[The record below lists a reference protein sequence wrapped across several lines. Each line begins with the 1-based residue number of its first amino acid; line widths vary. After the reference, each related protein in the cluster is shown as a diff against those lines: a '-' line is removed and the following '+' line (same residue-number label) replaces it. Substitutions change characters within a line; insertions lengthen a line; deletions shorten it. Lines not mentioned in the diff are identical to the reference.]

1 MYITFIG
8 YAMLIALVFQALLLL
23 VPPPKKKAMNS
34 NYVLHSIQSHHS
46 RQTFLWCSLFRNSTK
61 NKSLLRELT
70 RKKSIRGVE
79 IIAQFP
85 FFFWPKQ
92 ERNCHLPPKRTF
104 IVFRGVCMSII
115 RCWRSVAGSTKK
127 KRRKKLGRSLFV
139 PCADP
144 EGLFGNWDHH
154 RHHLVCSA

>member
-61 NKSLLRELT
+61 NKSLLRELA

-85 FFFWPKQ
+85 FFFGQNKNEIVTYHRK
-92 ERNCHLPPKRTF
+92 ERL
-104 IVFRGVCMSII
+104 
-115 RCWRSVAGSTKK
+115 
-127 KRRKKLGRSLFV
+127 
-139 PCADP
+139 
-144 EGLFGNWDHH
+144 
-154 RHHLVCSA
+154 